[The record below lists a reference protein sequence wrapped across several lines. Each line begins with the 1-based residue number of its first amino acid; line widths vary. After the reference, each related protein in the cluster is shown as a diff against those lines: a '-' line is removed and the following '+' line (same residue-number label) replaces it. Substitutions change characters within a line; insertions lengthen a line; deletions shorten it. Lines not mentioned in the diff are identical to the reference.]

1 MSEQGLVA
9 YAKLNKATR
18 ANVAVLGVVFGLS
31 GMSHGFFETLQ
42 GNTPTDGLFITAI
55 GEAHRMWPH
64 GSESAFTLIPNFLI
78 TGIAAMVVGLLIM
91 VWSLGFVQRRNG
103 PTILLMLF
111 VLLLLVGGG
120 VAQILFFPWIW
131 LVATR
136 INKPLAW
143 WRKTLPGGLQETL
156 GKLWPSTLVVSS
168 GLMLFALVIA
178 ITGFVPGMTDP
189 DAVLSVMLVCL
200 ASEVVMFP
208 LTFISGFARDLSGF
222 NVLDPA
228 SGSRRGMR
236 V

>member
-1 MSEQGLVA
+1 M
-9 YAKLNKATR
+9 NKATR

-42 GNTPTDGLFITAI
+42 GNTLTGGMYISAI
-55 GEAHRMWPH
+55 GEANRMWSH
-64 GSESAFTLIPNFLI
+64 GSEPAFTLIPNFLI
-78 TGIAAMVVGLLIM
+78 TGIAAMVVGLLIIF
-91 VWSLGFVQRRNG
+91 WSLGFIHRRNG
-103 PTILLMLF
+103 PTILLLLF
-111 VLLLLVGGG
+111 ILLLLVGGG

-136 INKPLAW
+136 INKTLAW

-156 GKLWPSTLVVSS
+156 GKLWPGALVVSS

-178 ITGFVPGMTDP
+178 VTGFVPGMADP
-189 DAVLSVMLVCL
+189 DAVVSVMLVCL
-200 ASEVVMFP
+200 ASELVMFP

-222 NVLDPA
+222 NALDPA